1 MANKGPLTS
10 EERLEIVE
18 ALRRGNLSHRALAQ
32 QFNRSQSTISAIAKD
47 AGISSSHR
55 RKRTPAAR
63 DLESTYSRE
72 ERIRFEDRILGVL
85 DEMVAA
91 GGLSPREVREVAQA
105 AKVALDARRSEDG
118 DRLGDEKA
126 EKSNQTFVKSGHP
139 HHSNPVNL
147 EEVFRK
153 LDAMAE
159 QERQEQERLEQERQ
173 EQERLEQQRH
183 QESDE

>member
-1 MANKGPLTS
+1 MANKGPVTL
-10 EERLEIVE
+10 EERREILEV
-18 ALRRGNLSHRALAQ
+18 LRRGNRSHRALAQ
-32 QFNRSQSTISAIAKD
+32 QFNRSQSTISGIAKD

-55 RKRTPAAR
+55 RKRTPAAK

-139 HHSNPVNL
+139 RPGAFNI
-147 EEVFRK
+147 EEEFKK
-153 LDAMAE
+153 LDAMVAE
-159 QERQEQERLEQERQ
+159 EHLR

>member
-1 MANKGPLTS
+1 MAKGPLTS

-32 QFNRSQSTISAIAKD
+32 QFDRAQSTISAIAKD

-55 RKRTPAAR
+55 RKRTPAAK
-63 DLESTYSRE
+63 DLESTYSKE

-126 EKSNQTFVKSGHP
+126 EKSNQTFEKSGHP
-139 HHSNPVNL
+139 QHGRINL
-147 EEVFRK
+147 EEEFRK
-153 LDAMAE
+153 LDELAKQERRKQELRE
-159 QERQEQERLEQERQ
+159 QELR
-173 EQERLEQQRH
+173 EQQRH
-183 QESDE
+183 QESEE

>member
-1 MANKGPLTS
+1 MAKGPLTS

-32 QFNRSQSTISAIAKD
+32 QFNRSQSTISGIAKD

-55 RKRTPAAR
+55 RKRTPAAK

-91 GGLSPREVREVAQA
+91 GGLSPREVRELAQA

-139 HHSNPVNL
+139 HHSKPINL
-147 EEVFRK
+147 EEEFNK
-153 LDAMAE
+153 LDAMAAEEHLRE
-159 QERQEQERLEQERQ
+159 QERR
-173 EQERLEQQRH
+173 EQQRH

>member
-1 MANKGPLTS
+1 MAKGPLTS

-18 ALRRGNLSHRALAQ
+18 ALRRGNHSHRALAQ
-32 QFNRSQSTISAIAKD
+32 QFDRAQSTISAIAKD

-55 RKRTPAAR
+55 RKRTPAAN

-139 HHSNPVNL
+139 RPGVINL
-147 EEVFRK
+147 EEEFKK
-153 LDAMAE
+153 LDELAE
-159 QERQEQERLEQERQ
+159 QQCREQELR
-173 EQERLEQQRH
+173 EQQRH
-183 QESDE
+183 QGNKEE

>member
-1 MANKGPLTS
+1 MAKGPLAS

-32 QFNRSQSTISAIAKD
+32 QFNRSQSTISGIAKD

-55 RKRTPAAR
+55 RKRTPAAK

-118 DRLGDEKA
+118 GDRLGDEKA
-126 EKSNQTFVKSGHP
+126 EKSNQTFVKVGLGDLAVDP
-139 HHSNPVNL
+139 NTDIGRELL
-147 EEVFRK
+147 ELNARAGDPE
-153 LDAMAE
+153 
-159 QERQEQERLEQERQ
+159 LEQHDSNTNE
-173 EQERLEQQRH
+173 EYSAGEKSPTE
-183 QESDE
+183 

>member
-18 ALRRGNLSHRALAQ
+18 ALRRGNHSHRALAQ
-32 QFNRSQSTISAIAKD
+32 QFNRSQSTISGIAKD

-55 RKRTPAAR
+55 RRRTPAAK

-139 HHSNPVNL
+139 RPCAINL
-147 EEVFRK
+147 EVEFKK
-153 LDAMAE
+153 LDELAE
-159 QERQEQERLEQERQ
+159 QQRREQELR
-173 EQERLEQQRH
+173 EQQRH
-183 QESDE
+183 HGIEEE

>member
-1 MANKGPLTS
+1 MAKGPLTS

-32 QFNRSQSTISAIAKD
+32 QFDRAQSTISAIAKD

-55 RKRTPAAR
+55 RKRTPAAK
-63 DLESTYSRE
+63 DLESTYSKE

-126 EKSNQTFVKSGHP
+126 EKSNQTFVKVGLGDLAVDP
-139 HHSNPVNL
+139 NTDIGRELL
-147 EEVFRK
+147 ELNARAGDPE
-153 LDAMAE
+153 
-159 QERQEQERLEQERQ
+159 LEQHDSNTNE
-173 EQERLEQQRH
+173 EYGAGEKSPIE
-183 QESDE
+183 